1 MPLSTID
8 PEPVGNAM
16 MNVIDRP
23 AFQFSLTFVPDRKL
37 QVSAPLLR
45 RAEKRTIIRMFVKL
59 SNPANGK
66 FEITSTIDVSRHGA
80 RVVTKN
86 PWQPNQDLIV
96 QTIRGNLYSRARAV
110 HCQPLAGGSYA
121 LGLELFSPLGEWTK
135 SPKPSHWS

>member
-1 MPLSTID
+1 
-8 PEPVGNAM
+8 
-16 MNVIDRP
+16 MN
-23 AFQFSLTFVPDRKL
+23 
-37 QVSAPLLR
+37 VSAPLLR

-59 SNPANGK
+59 SNPENGK

-80 RVVTKN
+80 RVVTKS

-110 HCQPLAGGSYA
+110 HCQPLEGGSYA

-135 SPKPSHWS
+135 SPKPPHWS